1 MSPSNLE
8 KIKRWV
14 KGPEF
19 LWEEESR
26 WPQSKEKEVNDI
38 SDDPEVKKTASVNV
52 SLNIVDQFVQL
63 EKDVKGASLG
73 NKFH

>member
-73 NKFH
+73 NKVH

>member
-19 LWEEESR
+19 FWEEESR

-38 SDDPEVKKTASVNV
+38 SDNPEVKKTASVNV

-63 EKDVKGASLG
+63 EKDVEGASLG
-73 NKFH
+73 NKVH

>member
-1 MSPSNLE
+1 M
-8 KIKRWV
+8 
-14 KGPEF
+14 
-19 LWEEESR
+19 WEEESR

-73 NKFH
+73 NKVH

>member
-1 MSPSNLE
+1 M
-8 KIKRWV
+8 
-14 KGPEF
+14 
-19 LWEEESR
+19 WEEESR